1 MSKQA
6 ILAYYNKV
14 ERYKRYGGS
23 NNESNIRR
31 AFAHLLEAYCNA
43 KNLELIDELH
53 LKGSQKRPD
62 GTVKDAAKLDWGY
75 WESKDAKDDL
85 DKEIKNKIKIYPT
98 DNILFENSVSIVLLQ
113 QGAETLRA
121 VMSDVDKLHHVL
133 TVFTAY
139 ERPEI
144 RDFRMAITAFAQ
156 DIPLITN
163 ELKDLMVHQKN
174 QNPRYQLAF
183 SDFWE
188 LCRKSINP
196 QISEQSVQEML
207 IQHILTDEIFS
218 SIFNDSAFHRENN
231 IAKQLQAVTDTFF
244 TGITRRQTLAKLDGF
259 YRAVK
264 AEAARIQDHHKKQE
278 FLKIV
283 YENFYKAYHPK
294 AADRLGIVYTPQE
307 IVRFMVEST
316 DFLLEKHFNR
326 ALSDK
331 NVHIFDPAT
340 GTGTFIVD
348 LIDYFPQAYLPHKFK
363 HELHANE
370 VAILPYYIA
379 NLNIEYSYQQ
389 KMNDYQPFEHIFFI
403 DTLDN
408 MGFGY
413 AGKQQLIEGFGFN
426 AENIKRIE
434 RQNKHKISVII
445 GNPPYNAN
453 QQNENDNNK
462 NRTYPAI
469 DKRIKDSFIDK
480 STAQKTKVY
489 DMYARFYR
497 WAMDRIDKNGVIAF
511 ITNRSF
517 IDGSSFDGFRK
528 CVQQEFSYAYIIDLG
543 GDVRANM
550 GNKKQ
555 IGNVFDII
563 TGVAIFILIK
573 KEGKTSDCCVVYAA
587 IEDELK
593 KTEKLQ
599 WLRDNPLRSI
609 AFEHV
614 KPDKNGN
621 WINLAGDNDWDTFL
635 PIASKEVKQGK
646 GDEAIFTVVT
656 NGISTNRDEWVYD
669 FDKKNLTEKSL
680 FFQHEYNSEVSRW
693 LKFKKTTNYIDKPS
707 DSNPVVDTFLH
718 ERNLIKW
725 SKMIKRD
732 KLRKGKLM
740 DFQAKDIIQSLYR
753 PYTNIYMN
761 YNYIILDVIGQMK
774 EIFVLDKA
782 NQMIALNKNGKDF
795 YCLSSDKIVDLHFT
809 GDTQGLPL
817 YRYDSNGNPLENI
830 TDWALEQFQ
839 KHYVSETSKVS
850 ETSLPKI
857 TKKAIFHYV
866 YAVLH
871 APAYRAKYALNLK
884 RDFPR
889 IPFYKDFW
897 KWANTGEQLMDL
909 HLNYEKIE
917 YFPLSIVETA
927 AKTDPKVKLKVDK
940 TMGEIIVDENTTLT
954 GVPETAWAYQL
965 GNRSALEWVLDQ
977 YKPSKPSDP
986 TLAEKFNVYQFSD
999 YKEKVI
1005 DLLRRVCRVSV
1016 ETMHCVMQLTEVK

>member
-31 AFAHLLEAYCNA
+31 AFANLLEAYCNA

-121 VMSDVDKLHHVL
+121 DMSDVDKLHHVL
-133 TVFTAY
+133 TDFTAY

-163 ELKDLMVHQKN
+163 ELKELMAHQKN

-196 QISEQSVQEML
+196 QISEESVQEML

-259 YRAVK
+259 YRAIK

-283 YENFYKAYHPK
+283 YENFYKAYNPK

-316 DFLLEKHFNR
+316 DFLLEKHFKR

-389 KMNDYQPFEHIFFI
+389 KMNDYQPFEHIVFI

-413 AGKQQLIEGFGFN
+413 AGKQQLIEGFGFS

-511 ITNRSF
+511 ISNNSF
-517 IDGSSFDGFRK
+517 INARTFDGFRK
-528 CVQQEFSYAYIIDLG
+528 CIQQDFDDAYIIDLG
-543 GDVRANM
+543 GNIRELSGKD
-550 GNKKQ
+550 G
-555 IGNVFDII
+555 
-563 TGVAIFILIK
+563 IFLNERHTIFGQAAAVGIAMMFLIK
-573 KEGKTSDCCVVYAA
+573 KDHNAP
-587 IEDELK
+587 K
-593 KTEKLQ
+593 KAMIRYIHPCDIRATRVEKLD
-599 WLRDNPLRSI
+599 WLRDNPLKTI
-609 AFEHV
+609 AFDTIQ
-614 KPDKNGN
+614 PDKNGN
-621 WINLAGDNDWDTFL
+621 WIHQSENDFDTL
-635 PIASKEVKQGK
+635 IPLYSKDKIREVLF
-646 GDEAIFTVVT
+646 EFTTFGV
-656 NGISTNRDEWVYD
+656 STNRDEWVYD
-669 FDKKNLTEKSL
+669 FDKKNLQNKMQ
-680 FFQHEYNSEVSRW
+680 FF
-693 LKFKKTTNYIDKPS
+693 IDKY
-707 DSNPVVDTFLH
+707 DVFLNNDDTSWN
-718 ERNLIKW
+718 EIIKW
-725 SKMIKRD
+725 SRDFKKKFEQKKRFTYD
-732 KLRKGKLM
+732 EKLVL
-740 DFQAKDIIQSLYR
+740 QAHYR
-753 PYTNIYMN
+753 PFIKPFWYAEKNLNDIFTQNHYNIFGKQLTHKTPCITIHN
-761 YNYIILDVIGQMK
+761 HTQQFDFTVFITD
-774 EIFVLDKA
+774 
-782 NQMIALNKNGKDF
+782 MITDAGF
-795 YCLSSDKIVDLHFT
+795 SGRATPTI
-809 GDTQGLPL
+809 PL

-830 TDWALEQFQ
+830 TDWALQQFENQ
-839 KHYVSETSKVS
+839 YVTSAQ
-850 ETSLPKI
+850 LI

-889 IPFYKDFW
+889 IPFYEDFW

-927 AKTDPKVKLKVDK
+927 AKTDPKVKLKADK
-940 TMGEIIVDENTTLT
+940 TTGEIIIDENTTLT
-954 GVPETAWAYQL
+954 GVPETAWAYKL

-986 TLAEKFNVYQFSD
+986 TLAEKFNDYQFSD